1 MNLDNYYW
9 YFESALS
16 DKQCDDILEYIKTTS
31 KKERAKI
38 GIGTYAEEDYQDI
51 VNQRNSDV
59 SWLAQPWFYQ
69 ILNPY
74 IRTANT
80 NAGWNFEWDWS
91 EVAQFTH
98 YKKGQFYNWH
108 NDDWGTPYCDA
119 KEYPDSTY
127 GTHHQNYWGKIRKIS
142 TTIQLTDPKKYG
154 GGNLEFSFGSRPDKK
169 ASTKLCTEFRPRGSI
184 VTFPS
189 FVHHRITK
197 VTRGERNSLVCWS
210 LGQPWR

>member
-1 MNLDNYYW
+1 MNLNNYFW
-9 YFESALS
+9 YFKSALS

-98 YKKGQFYNWH
+98 YKKGQFYH
-108 NDDWGTPYCDA
+108 N
-119 KEYPDSTY
+119 
-127 GTHHQNYWGKIRKIS
+127 
-142 TTIQLTDPKKYG
+142 
-154 GGNLEFSFGSRPDKK
+154 RP
-169 ASTKLCTEFRPRGSI
+169 
-184 VTFPS
+184 
-189 FVHHRITK
+189 
-197 VTRGERNSLVCWS
+197 
-210 LGQPWR
+210 